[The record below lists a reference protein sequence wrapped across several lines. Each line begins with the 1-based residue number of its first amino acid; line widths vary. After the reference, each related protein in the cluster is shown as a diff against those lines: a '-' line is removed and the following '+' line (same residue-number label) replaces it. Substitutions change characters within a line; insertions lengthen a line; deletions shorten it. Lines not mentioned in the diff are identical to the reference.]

1 MDLMTADVD
10 CVFGAAVSPDV
21 DGRSS
26 GFGALAGWCYVD
38 VDDAQTPFVE
48 NDVPLIDAQILW
60 VGS

>member
-1 MDLMTADVD
+1 MTADGD
-10 CVFGAAVSPDV
+10 YVFVAAVSPDV
-21 DGRSS
+21 DETSS

-38 VDDAQTPFVE
+38 VDDVQTPFVE